1 MKTNY
6 LQINRKFFYLFSVG
20 LILLI
25 SLTPNTLKSQG
36 ISTVREIYDF
46 EINDIFHHEYRGG
59 NGTDGERIISNIEII
74 NKYYSTDSNTVYY
87 VIDCAKKSI
96 SSWNPE
102 WTYAFYVDTIN
113 YTNLDSLISMGEID
127 TVYSDINQYHGR
139 LINQWE
145 VNDGNYHLVSKYVV
159 GCGNAEW
166 YSFNAGG
173 GESSDYLVYYKKG
186 TEEWGYPLLV
196 DVSNY
201 KADNLDL
208 TIYPN
213 PTTTSITCKYEKPF
227 NGWVKIYS
235 TQGVLIKKQDLQP
248 ELRTIDISYLNPG
261 IYILIFELNDKTFFK
276 KIIKE

>member
-1 MKTNY
+1 MKTIY
-6 LQINRKFFYLFSVG
+6 LLINRKFFNLFSVG

-25 SLTPNTLKSQG
+25 SLTANTSKSQG

-46 EINDIFHHEYRGG
+46 EINDIFHHEYTGG
-59 NGTDGERIISNIEII
+59 NGTDGETIISNIEII
-74 NKYYSTDSNTVYY
+74 DKYYSTDNNTVYY

-127 TVYSDINQYHGR
+127 TVYSDIDLYHGR
-139 LINQWE
+139 LINQYE
-145 VNDGNYHLVSKYVV
+145 ENDGNYHLVSKYVV

-186 TEEWGYPLLV
+186 SEEWGQPLLV

-213 PTTTSITCKYEKPF
+213 PTTTSINCKYEKPF
-227 NGWVKIYS
+227 NGWVNIYS

-248 ELRTIDISYLNPG
+248 ELRTIDVSFLNPG
-261 IYILIFELNDKTFFK
+261 IYILIFELNDKTYYK